1 MRPLLAVLP
10 PLMKLSVDR
19 TIGTAFVATQAA
31 DAIGVLEVLQTAT
44 KDALGNVG
52 QDPHFV
58 FVEDRQALFDDLVSC
73 G

>member
-1 MRPLLAVLP
+1 
-10 PLMKLSVDR
+10 MKLRVDR
-19 TIGTAFVATQAA
+19 TIGATFVAAQAA
-31 DAIGVLEVLQTAT
+31 DAVGVLEVLQAGT

-58 FVEDRQALFDDLVSC
+58 FVEDRQALFDDLISC